1 MKADL
6 HCHTVLSDGAMDID
20 QLLHYASRI
29 HLDYIAI
36 ADHESTHSIPAAC
49 ALGEELNLHVIPAV
63 EIAARHKETG
73 INVHLLCYYPAD
85 TKRLQKRLD
94 KDLKLFSDSVI
105 RSYQSLMD
113 EYPITMDQLYE
124 ASRQSTGIYYTH
136 IMQVLSLMGYTGQPI
151 GELHREL
158 FHPGSPHKFQT
169 DYMDAMEAVRLIRS
183 CGGVPVLAHPG
194 QYKNPMLMEM
204 MIEDHMMD
212 GIELNHPRN
221 DEKTMEQ
228 IKVLC
233 KEHDL
238 FMTGGTNFH
247 GLYTTTP
254 YPLGSFL
261 CPEEGLERLIDA
273 GKKANEAYYQKKA
286 AKKDPEAD

>member
-1 MKADL
+1 
-6 HCHTVLSDGAMDID
+6 
-20 QLLHYASRI
+20 
-29 HLDYIAI
+29 
-36 ADHESTHSIPAAC
+36 
-49 ALGEELNLHVIPAV
+49 
-63 EIAARHKETG
+63 
-73 INVHLLCYYPAD
+73 
-85 TKRLQKRLD
+85 
-94 KDLKLFSDSVI
+94 
-105 RSYQSLMD
+105 
-113 EYPITMDQLYE
+113 
-124 ASRQSTGIYYTH
+124 
-136 IMQVLSLMGYTGQPI
+136 
-151 GELHREL
+151 
-158 FHPGSPHKFQT
+158 
-169 DYMDAMEAVRLIRS
+169 MEAVRLIRS

-238 FMTGGTNFH
+238 FMTGGTDFH